1 MKILHNLQP
10 RNRFQARPRRDVQAA
25 WNDAV
30 GE

>member
-1 MKILHNLQP
+1 MKTLDNLQP
-10 RNRFQARPRRDVQAA
+10 RNRFQTRPRRDIQAA